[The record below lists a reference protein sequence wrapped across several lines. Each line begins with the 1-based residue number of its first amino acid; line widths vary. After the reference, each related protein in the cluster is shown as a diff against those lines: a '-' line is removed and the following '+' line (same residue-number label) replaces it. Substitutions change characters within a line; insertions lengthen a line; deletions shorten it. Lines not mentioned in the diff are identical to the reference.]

1 MNKILICYFSATG
14 KTKVVAHNIA
24 KAIGG
29 DLFEIVPS
37 IKYTENDLDWEDKT
51 SRSSIEMDNI
61 NSRPKILNK
70 VENIDNYNTI
80 LIGYPIW
87 WYTAPRIINTFI
99 EENNLK
105 NKKIYLFATSGGSGI
120 EKSLSDLKDT
130 YKDLNFIS
138 AKRFSGN
145 EDVNTYLNWLK

>member
-99 EENNLK
+99 ETNNLK

-145 EDVNTYLNWLK
+145 EDANTYLNW

>member
-14 KTKVVAHNIA
+14 KTKLVAHNIA
-24 KAIGG
+24 KVIGG

-37 IKYTENDLDWEDKT
+37 IKYTEIDLDWEDKT

-61 NSRPKILNK
+61 NSRPEILNK

-120 EKSLSDLKDT
+120 EKSLSYLKDT

-145 EDVNTYLNWLK
+145 EDANTYLNWLK

>member
-87 WYTAPRIINTFI
+87 WYTAHV
-99 EENNLK
+99 L
-105 NKKIYLFATSGGSGI
+105 
-120 EKSLSDLKDT
+120 
-130 YKDLNFIS
+130 
-138 AKRFSGN
+138 
-145 EDVNTYLNWLK
+145 

>member
-145 EDVNTYLNWLK
+145 EDANIYLNWLK

>member
-61 NSRPKILNK
+61 NGRPKILNK

-87 WYTAPRIINTFI
+87 WYTLPRIINTFI

-145 EDVNTYLNWLK
+145 EDANTYLNWLK

>member
-130 YKDLNFIS
+130 YKDLNIIS

>member
-29 DLFEIVPS
+29 DLFGIVPS

-145 EDVNTYLNWLK
+145 EDANIYLNWLK

>member
-14 KTKVVAHNIA
+14 KTKVVAHTIA

-61 NSRPKILNK
+61 NSRPEILNK
-70 VENIDNYNTI
+70 VENIDNYNAI

-145 EDVNTYLNWLK
+145 EDANIYLNWLK

>member
-145 EDVNTYLNWLK
+145 EDTNTYLNWLK

>member
-14 KTKVVAHNIA
+14 KTKVVAHNIT
-24 KAIGG
+24 KVIGG

-61 NSRPKILNK
+61 NSRPEILNK

-145 EDVNTYLNWLK
+145 EDANTYLNWLK

>member
-87 WYTAPRIINTFI
+87 WYTVPRIINTFI

-138 AKRFSGN
+138 TKRFRGN
-145 EDVNTYLNWLK
+145 EDANTYLNWLK

>member
-145 EDVNTYLNWLK
+145 EDANTYLNWLK

>member
-1 MNKILICYFSATG
+1 
-14 KTKVVAHNIA
+14 
-24 KAIGG
+24 
-29 DLFEIVPS
+29 
-37 IKYTENDLDWEDKT
+37 
-51 SRSSIEMDNI
+51 MDNI

-138 AKRFSGN
+138 TKRFSGN
-145 EDVNTYLNWLK
+145 EDANTYLNWLK

>member
-87 WYTAPRIINTFI
+87 WYTVPRIINTFI

-145 EDVNTYLNWLK
+145 EDANTYLNWLK

>member
-24 KAIGG
+24 KVIGG

-37 IKYTENDLDWEDKT
+37 IQYTENDLDWEDKT

-61 NSRPKILNK
+61 NSRPEILNK

-145 EDVNTYLNWLK
+145 EDANTYLNWLK

>member
-29 DLFEIVPS
+29 GLFEIVPS

-145 EDVNTYLNWLK
+145 EDANTYLNWLK

>member
-14 KTKVVAHNIA
+14 KTKVVAHNMA
-24 KAIGG
+24 NAIGG

-138 AKRFSGN
+138 TKRFSGN
-145 EDVNTYLNWLK
+145 EDANTYLNWLK

>member
-61 NSRPKILNK
+61 NSRPEILNK
-70 VENIDNYNTI
+70 GANIDNCNTI
-80 LIGYPIW
+80 LIAYPIW

-145 EDVNTYLNWLK
+145 EDANIYLNWLK

>member
-61 NSRPKILNK
+61 NSRPKILNR

-145 EDVNTYLNWLK
+145 EDTNTYLNWLK

>member
-61 NSRPKILNK
+61 NSRPEILNK

-145 EDVNTYLNWLK
+145 EDANTYLNWLK

>member
-24 KAIGG
+24 KVIGG

-61 NSRPKILNK
+61 NSRPEILNK

-145 EDVNTYLNWLK
+145 EDANTYLNWLK

>member
-14 KTKVVAHNIA
+14 KTKVVAHNIT
-24 KAIGG
+24 KVIGG

-61 NSRPKILNK
+61 NSRPEILNK
-70 VENIDNYNTI
+70 VENIDDYNNI

-145 EDVNTYLNWLK
+145 EDANTYLNWLK

>member
-145 EDVNTYLNWLK
+145 EDSNTYLNWLK

>member
-29 DLFEIVPS
+29 DLFEIGPS

-145 EDVNTYLNWLK
+145 EDANTYLNWLK

>member
-70 VENIDNYNTI
+70 VEYIDNYNTI

-105 NKKIYLFATSGGSGI
+105 NKKICLFATSGGSGI

-138 AKRFSGN
+138 TKRFSGN
-145 EDVNTYLNWLK
+145 EDANIYLNWLK

>member
-61 NSRPKILNK
+61 NSRPEILNK

-145 EDVNTYLNWLK
+145 EDANIYLNWLK

>member
-61 NSRPKILNK
+61 NSRPEILNK

-99 EENNLK
+99 EKNNLK

-145 EDVNTYLNWLK
+145 EDANTYLNWLK

>member
-120 EKSLSDLKDT
+120 EKSLSYLKDT

-138 AKRFSGN
+138 TKRFSGN
-145 EDVNTYLNWLK
+145 EDANTYLNWLK

>member
-61 NSRPKILNK
+61 NSRPEILNK

-105 NKKIYLFATSGGSGI
+105 NKKIYLFAASGGSGI

-145 EDVNTYLNWLK
+145 EDANIYLNWLK

>member
-14 KTKVVAHNIA
+14 KTKVVAHNMA
-24 KAIGG
+24 KVIGG

-130 YKDLNFIS
+130 CKDLNFIS
-138 AKRFSGN
+138 AKRFNGN
-145 EDVNTYLNWLK
+145 EDANTYLNWLK

>member
-70 VENIDNYNTI
+70 VESIDNYNTI

-145 EDVNTYLNWLK
+145 EDANTYLNWLK

>member
-1 MNKILICYFSATG
+1 MFCLHF
-14 KTKVVAHNIA
+14 
-24 KAIGG
+24 G
-29 DLFEIVPS
+29 D
-37 IKYTENDLDWEDKT
+37 
-51 SRSSIEMDNI
+51 DN
-61 NSRPKILNK
+61 R
-70 VENIDNYNTI
+70 NYNTI

-145 EDVNTYLNWLK
+145 EDANTYLNWLK